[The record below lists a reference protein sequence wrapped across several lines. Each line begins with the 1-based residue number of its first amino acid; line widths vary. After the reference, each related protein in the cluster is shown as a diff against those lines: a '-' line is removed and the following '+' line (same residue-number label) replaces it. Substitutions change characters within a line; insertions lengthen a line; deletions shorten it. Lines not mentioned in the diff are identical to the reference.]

1 MALPVAMLPPA
12 KTRNKVG
19 KGSDKPDEA
28 EEFNT
33 LRCSK
38 PEKKKKND

>member
-19 KGSDKPDEA
+19 KGSDKSDEA
-28 EEFNT
+28 EEPHI

-38 PEKKKKND
+38 PANVAKND